1 MATKYWRL
9 KIKGEKSADEVQAV
23 VGKNSGVLVRFHVEK
38 GETSV
43 YFAADKPGTA
53 GMSKTMG
60 ATEKPVE
67 ISMDEV
73 MRIE

>member
-1 MATKYWRL
+1 VPAILLEIAKNCPRSPTFSLRSPKSDRL
-9 KIKGEKSADEVQAV
+9 
-23 VGKNSGVLVRFHVEK
+23 LVRFHVEK

-43 YFAADKPGTA
+43 YFAADKPGIA

-60 ATEKPVE
+60 MTEKPVE